1 MVYELPFGRGKKFLG
16 QGGIVDAI
24 VGGWEVSSLFI
35 YQSGNTFTAQM
46 NSNNSNS
53 QANSQLPNVVPG
65 VPLYP
70 DNKTAAQW
78 FNPAA
83 FVAPGQYKFG
93 NEGRNI
99 LRGPRYSD
107 VDFSA
112 SKTLRIPIPK
122 VERGQIQFRFDATNA
137 LNHTSLGIPIASI
150 GGSTVGQ
157 ITGAALSGSTLQLGA
172 RLSF

>member
-1 MVYELPFGRGKKFLG
+1 
-16 QGGIVDAI
+16 
-24 VGGWEVSSLFI
+24 
-35 YQSGNTFTAQM
+35 
-46 NSNNSNS
+46 S
-53 QANSQLPNVVPG
+53 QYPNVVSG

-70 DNKTAAQW
+70 ATKTAAEW

-83 FVAPGQYKFG
+83 FVAPGQYKYG
-93 NEGRNI
+93 NAGRNI

-112 SKTLRIPIPK
+112 AKTLHIM
-122 VERGQIQFRFDATNA
+122 ERAQIQFRFDATNA
-137 LNHTSLGIPIASI
+137 LNHTSLGIPNTSI

-157 ITGAALSGSTLQLGA
+157 ITGAALSGRTLQLGA

>member
-1 MVYELPFGRGKKFLG
+1 M
-16 QGGIVDAI
+16 DAI
-24 VGGWEVSSLFI
+24 VGGWQVSSLFI

-70 DNKTAAQW
+70 DNQTAAQW

-99 LRGPRYSD
+99 LRGPKYSD

-112 SKTLRIPIPK
+112 SQDLARSEI
-122 VERGQIQFRFDATNA
+122 
-137 LNHTSLGIPIASI
+137 
-150 GGSTVGQ
+150 
-157 ITGAALSGSTLQLGA
+157 GA
-172 RLSF
+172 RSNSIPV